1 MLKRAVDQNVLLCRK
16 CLGQHHLGRW
26 QRNQYVLYLQKLEKE
41 LAEMSIQYTVLGFEP
56 TTFEN
61 ESPPITTRP
70 GLPPIVA

>member
-1 MLKRAVDQNVLLCRK
+1 
-16 CLGQHHLGRW
+16 
-26 QRNQYVLYLQKLEKE
+26 
-41 LAEMSIQYTVLGFEP
+41 MSIQYTVLGFEP